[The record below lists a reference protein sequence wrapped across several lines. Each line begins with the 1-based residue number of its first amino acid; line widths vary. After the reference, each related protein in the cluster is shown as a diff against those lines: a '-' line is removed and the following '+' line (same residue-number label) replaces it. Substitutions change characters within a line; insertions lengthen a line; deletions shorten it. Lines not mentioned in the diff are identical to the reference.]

1 MRVLAEFGW
10 LVTEV
15 LPKAFLT
22 TTLESAL
29 ATRVVFPRIKSMLF
43 SRDDKHIG
51 QRYLAE
57 KLVGK
62 FETQYRSVPGARFG
76 HRLALRM
83 TKATESCINFHCDGG
98 YASSTPP
105 STRAVLSASTPKTK
119 SSRSPEL
126 SARSSDTHQRCST
139 ESQG

>member
-1 MRVLAEFGW
+1 
-10 LVTEV
+10 
-15 LPKAFLT
+15 
-22 TTLESAL
+22 
-29 ATRVVFPRIKSMLF
+29 MLF

-83 TKATESCINFHCDGG
+83 TKATESCINFHCDGAWLRLFHPTEYKG
-98 YASSTPP
+98 GSLCFYAKDKVI
-105 STRAVLSASTPKTK
+105 AIA
-119 SSRSPEL
+119 
-126 SARSSDTHQRCST
+126 
-139 ESQG
+139 